1 MNIPYQFPR
10 SSQGASVKL
19 AGQPLHAMFQLSGA
33 LRMLAKTPSL
43 CQPPTSGPPC
53 LFSTPPPTAAAPT
66 TPSAAP
72 QILELYEDRQEIQLH
87 LASGHLV
94 RAAEICCDDAEVQTN
109 LVRTLSV
116 LSELPACAGTLAA
129 SAARLGILLGPCD
142 GRPKPPVL
150 LVRLA
155 YALGNVMAAE
165 DAARV
170 QFFNNDVAMEYLVQA
185 LEFYGGQLQQQPL
198 GVKRAATPTGA
209 DSMVDVMVKLVRVV
223 ANMSVNAE
231 VGYGLS
237 VRPVL
242 GSVLLRLLVQANAG
256 KRNVVSTE

>member
-1 MNIPYQFPR
+1 
-10 SSQGASVKL
+10 
-19 AGQPLHAMFQLSGA
+19 MFQLSGA

-53 LFSTPPPTAAAPT
+53 LFSSPPQTASSASSA
-66 TPSAAP
+66 SAAP
-72 QILELYEDRQEIQLH
+72 QILELYEDPQEIQLH

-116 LSELPACAGTLAA
+116 LSELPSCVGTLAA
-129 SAARLGILLGPCD
+129 SAARLGILLGPCV
-142 GRPKPPVL
+142 GQPKPLVL
-150 LVRLA
+150 LVRLG
-155 YALGNVMAAE
+155 YALGNVMAAD

-170 QFFNNDVAMEYLVQA
+170 QFFNNDVAMEYLLQA
-185 LEFYGGQLQQQPL
+185 LEFYAGQQLP
-198 GVKRAATPTGA
+198 GAMKGAASAAAASTGA
-209 DSMVDVMVKLVRVV
+209 DSMVDVLVKLVRVV

-242 GSVLLRLLVQANAG
+242 GGVLLRLLVQANAN
-256 KRNVVSTE
+256 KANLVS

>member
-1 MNIPYQFPR
+1 MECKFAIVLL
-10 SSQGASVKL
+10 SAQGASVKL
-19 AGQPLHAMFQLSGA
+19 SGQPLHAMFQLSGA

-43 CQPPTSGPPC
+43 CQPPSNGPPC
-53 LFSTPPPTAAAPT
+53 LFSTPQQT
-66 TPSAAP
+66 SSSSSSSSSAP
-72 QILELYEDRQEIQLH
+72 QILELYEDPQEIQLH

-116 LSELPACAGTLAA
+116 LSELPSCVGTLAA
-129 SAARLGILLGPCD
+129 SAARLGILLGPCV
-142 GRPKPPVL
+142 GQPKPLVL
-150 LVRLA
+150 LVRLG

-170 QFFNNDVAMEYLVQA
+170 HFFNNDVAMEYLLQA
-185 LEFYGGQLQQQPL
+185 LEFYAGQQQQ
-198 GVKRAATPTGA
+198 GGMKGAAPSASTGS
-209 DSMVDVMVKLVRVV
+209 DSMVDVLVKLVRVV

-242 GSVLLRLLVQANAG
+242 GSVLLRLLVHANTS
-256 KRNVVSTE
+256 KMNVVR